1 MSPSRF
7 ASTGRGSSATWIESG
22 SDGRSSDH
30 VTIPVTTTTAT
41 SATPPAI
48 FESPC
53 AVTRPAP
60 FAARSSRPS
69 SRFLPP
75 VRGYQ
80 DLTAALAPLRVGQ
93 RGLDLLDRVDL
104 LDRRR
109 QDPLEDLLAE
119 VGVDRPDLRQRA
131 RGQAAAEDEPD
142 QRLPAAGQR
151 AARHHRVLAAH

>member
-1 MSPSRF
+1 MSPSCG
-7 ASTGRGSSATWIESG
+7 ASPGRGASPIRIESG
-22 SDGRSSDH
+22 SDCRSSDH
-30 VTIPVTTTTAT
+30 VTIPMTTTTAT
-41 SATPPAI
+41 IAMPPAI

-60 FAARSSRPS
+60 S
-69 SRFLPP
+69 SRFLQP
-75 VRGYQ
+75 VRGHQ

-93 RGLDLLDRVDL
+93 GGLDLLDRVDL

-109 QDPLEDLLAE
+109 QDALEDLLAE

-131 RGQAAAEDEPD
+131 GGQAAAEDESD

-151 AARHHRVLAAH
+151 